1 MKLVTSSLLTILL
14 SLLSLV
20 ALAAPGNLSGS
31 STMAKI
37 KSKVAAK
44 EYRTAIEELK
54 ELVNKDA
61 DNADAYN
68 LLGYSNRKLKQ
79 YDVAEIYYKKALA
92 LDPEHKGALE
102 YLGELYVETNR
113 PDKAKEMLARLD
125 DACYFSCEEYDIL
138 KKLIAGEAVDELA
151 EHY

>member
-31 STMAKI
+31 STMSKI
-37 KSKVAAK
+37 KSKVEAK

-138 KKLIAGEAVDELA
+138 KKLIEGEAVDELA